1 MRFFSFL
8 GSSFRVAPSTPWVVE
23 LELYGIIWHYGGQG
37 VGTCLGFFRVALSNR
52 LAVFVFSFPVSTFST
67 KRSFKYSCV
76 LAMNCYDLLN
86 LFWASRFTT
95 RPIPAALTPRRE
107 ARRPDVCRRIRW
119 SLDRFGLTAAS
130 LVAEKLIRRLSLDS
144 DSWNRRW
151 SGEAKAQG
159 LTESLS
165 QVSESSP
172 WNSQLTQGLKRV
184 R

>member
-67 KRSFKYSCV
+67 KWSCKCSCV

-107 ARRPDVCRRIRW
+107 ARCVPPHPLIAW
-119 SLDRFGLTAAS
+119 SLWINRCKSGCWETDPPAVLRFGFLKPKVKWRSEGPRTHR
-130 LVAEKLIRRLSLDS
+130 V
-144 DSWNRRW
+144 
-151 SGEAKAQG
+151 
-159 LTESLS
+159 T
-165 QVSESSP
+165 VSS
-172 WNSQLTQGLKRV
+172 
-184 R
+184 

>member
-1 MRFFSFL
+1 MAGGTR
-8 GSSFRVAPSTPWVVE
+8 T
-23 LELYGIIWHYGGQG
+23 IWHYGGQG
-37 VGTCLGFFRVALSNR
+37 VGTCSGFFRAALSNR

-67 KRSFKYSCV
+67 KRSFKYSCDFMCTCDELLWFVEFV
-76 LAMNCYDLLN
+76 LGQQIHN
-86 LFWASRFTT
+86 STHPT
-95 RPIPAALTPRRE
+95 LTPRRE